1 MFEILRLLGIE
12 YLLCLEGVAAVLCS
26 MAGST
31 DVEALLSRHGELGL
45 AMAGERTTQLQ
56 AMLGGRARRTDR
68 RAEQVVVGE

>member
-45 AMAGERTTQLQ
+45 AMAGERTTQ